1 MEKTLP
7 HEGIETCGGDAEKF
21 KEMSG
26 WRRPYPT
33 RGLKPCKA
41 ASPRLRRRWL
51 EKTLPREGIE
61 TLLPGL
67 LPELDAVVD
76 GITPARGRKP
86 FSESFFYYNGV
97 WL

>member
-1 MEKTLP
+1 MPRKPALEAAWILGC
-7 HEGIETCGGDAEKF
+7 ESQGL
-21 KEMSG
+21 EM
-26 WRRPYPT
+26 
-33 RGLKPCKA
+33 
-41 ASPRLRRRWL
+41 
-51 EKTLPREGIE
+51 TLPREGIE

>member
-1 MEKTLP
+1 M
-7 HEGIETCGGDAEKF
+7 
-21 KEMSG
+21 
-26 WRRPYPT
+26 
-33 RGLKPCKA
+33 
-41 ASPRLRRRWL
+41 
-51 EKTLPREGIE
+51 TLPREGIE